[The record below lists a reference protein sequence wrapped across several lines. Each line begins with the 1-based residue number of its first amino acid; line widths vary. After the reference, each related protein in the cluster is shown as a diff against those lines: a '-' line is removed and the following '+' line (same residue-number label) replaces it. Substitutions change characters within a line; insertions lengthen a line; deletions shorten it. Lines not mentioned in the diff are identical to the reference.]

1 MNLDLR
7 TLAFTLSLTCLTQVI
22 ALAMQYFENKTYRG
36 IGWWLL
42 GAIAMASGFIALALG
57 PVPSI
62 GVVALFG
69 NPLLILGRVCIF
81 VGTLRFLG
89 RRENTWAVVLPFFA
103 LVATYYYFLL
113 LRDNISART
122 VIVSGAI
129 ALYSLLTAHALFNR
143 AHRHFSGSA
152 RFTALVFLVHGGYL
166 LAVIFKTL
174 ASGPMHVYT
183 DFSPIQTATFIVPT
197 ITSILWTFG
206 FILMVNQRLSAEN
219 LEEKE
224 NLQRV
229 FNTGPDAALITRLED
244 GSFVDANHQFTAI
257 SGYSLEEIREQ
268 TDLGVKF
275 WEDPADLQRFVAELR
290 DKGFAGNREAVFRR
304 KDGTTFT
311 GLISARTLTIS
322 GSPHVISVTRDI
334 TEPRRMEVE
343 KQQLETRNRQL
354 QKAESLGRM
363 AGAIA
368 HHFNNQLQS
377 VMGNLELMHEPTGKT
392 DAAICLTRAK
402 QAAERAAEVSRLML
416 VYLGQTS
423 PEMAPC
429 LLSELC
435 QGALPVLRAGL
446 PDTACLEVE
455 CPSPGPVV
463 QGDASQIQ
471 QLLTNLVT
479 NAWEALG
486 ASRGTARLSLT
497 ACQAEAIPI
506 AHRFPVGWQ
515 PREPDYA
522 CLEVRDTGCGIPSEN
537 LETLFDPFYSTKF
550 TGRGLGLP
558 VVLGI
563 VQAHGGGI
571 VVESR
576 LGEGS
581 SFRVYFPISTATM
594 APPPQAGP
602 RGASAA
608 WQGTLLLV
616 DDDGFLLESTG
627 AMVELMGFTLLTA
640 RDGVEALEVFQQ
652 HREDIRCVITD
663 LTMPRMDG
671 WETLTAL
678 RQLQPTLPVILAS
691 GYDKGQ
697 VMAGARA
704 ERPQA
709 FLSKPFGLR
718 QLREAVDQALGSA
731 RKEGN

>member
-7 TLAFTLSLTCLTQVI
+7 TLAFILSLTCLTQVV
-22 ALAMQYFENKTYRG
+22 ALTLQFIENSTYRG
-36 IGWWLL
+36 IGWWLA

-57 PVPSI
+57 PVPVI
-62 GVVALFG
+62 GVIALFG
-69 NPLLILGRVCIF
+69 NPLLILGRVCFFI
-81 VGTLRFLG
+81 GTMRFID
-89 RRENTWAVVLPFFA
+89 RRENAWALALSFFA
-103 LVATYYYFLL
+103 LVGVYYYFLL

-129 ALYSLLTAHALFNR
+129 ALYSLLTAHALFTR
-143 AHRHFSGSA
+143 AHRIYSGSA
-152 RFTALVFLVHGGYL
+152 RFTALVFLAHGGYL
-166 LAVIFKTL
+166 LAVIFNTL
-174 ASGPMHVYT
+174 ASNPMQVYT
-183 DFSPIQTATFIVPT
+183 DFNLTQTATFIVPT

-219 LEEKE
+219 REEKE

-229 FNTGPDAALITRLED
+229 FNTSPDAALITRLED
-244 GSFVDANHQFTAI
+244 GSFVDVNQQFTAMT
-257 SGYSLEEIREQ
+257 GYTLGELKEQ
-268 TDLGVKF
+268 VAPRITF
-275 WEDPADLQRFVAELR
+275 WQDPADQQRLVAEL
-290 DKGFAGNREAVFRR
+290 KEQGFAGNREF
-304 KDGTTFT
+304 TFKHKEGRSFI
-311 GLISARTLTIS
+311 GLISARTLTIN
-322 GSPHVISVTRDI
+322 GCPHSISVIRDI
-334 TEPRRMEVE
+334 TEHRRMEAE
-343 KQQLETRNRQL
+343 KRTLETKNRQL

-377 VMGNLELMHEPTGKT
+377 VMGNLELMHEPTEKT
-392 DAAICLTRAK
+392 DPAICLTRAR

-435 QGALPVLRAGL
+435 QNALPMLRAGL
-446 PDTACLEVE
+446 PATARLEAE
-455 CPSPGPVV
+455 CPSPGPVI
-463 QGDASQIQ
+463 QADTSQLQ
-471 QLLTNLVT
+471 QVLTNLVT

-486 ASRGTARLSLT
+486 ATGGTTRLTLT
-497 ACQAEAIPI
+497 ACRAETIPT

-515 PREPDYA
+515 PRESEYA
-522 CLEVRDTGCGIPSEN
+522 CLEVRDTGCGIAEESF
-537 LETLFDPFYSTKF
+537 ETLFDPFYSTKF

-571 VVESR
+571 AVESR
-576 LGEGS
+576 PGEGS
-581 SFRVYFPISTATM
+581 CFRVYFPICTERMSIPAVVGL
-594 APPPQAGP
+594 QGAG
-602 RGASAA
+602 SA

-627 AMVELMGFTLLTA
+627 AMVELMGFTLITA

-652 HREDIRCVITD
+652 HRGDIRCVITD

-671 WETLTAL
+671 WETLAAL
-678 RQLQPTLPVILAS
+678 RHLQPTLPVILAS
-691 GYDKGQ
+691 GYDKGH
-697 VMAGARA
+697 VMAGARV

-718 QLREAVDQALGSA
+718 QLREAVDQALGSVQS
-731 RKEGN
+731 KGN

>member
-7 TLAFTLSLTCLTQVI
+7 TLAFILSLTCLTQVI

-62 GVVALFG
+62 GVIAAFG
-69 NPLLILGRVCIF
+69 NPLLILGRLCIL
-81 VGTLRFLG
+81 VGTLRFVG
-89 RRENTWAVVLPFFA
+89 RRENSWALALSFFVLVV
-103 LVATYYYFLL
+103 TYYYFLL

-129 ALYSLLTAHALFNR
+129 ALYSLLASHALFTR
-143 AHRHFSGSA
+143 AQRSYSGSA
-152 RFTALVFLVHGGYL
+152 RFTALVFLAHGSYL
-166 LAVIFKTL
+166 LAVILYTL
-174 ASGPMHVYT
+174 ASGPMRVYT
-183 DFSPIQTATFIVPT
+183 DFNPIQTATFIVPT
-197 ITSILWTFG
+197 ITSTLWTFG

-219 LEEKE
+219 QEETE

-244 GSFVDANHQFTAI
+244 GSFVDANQQFTAMTGFTL
-257 SGYSLEEIREQ
+257 SELKEQ
-268 TDLGVKF
+268 FTPRVNF
-275 WEDPADLQRFVAELR
+275 WQAPADQQHFVTELKE
-290 DKGFAGNREAVFRR
+290 KGFSGNREYTFKR
-304 KDGTTFT
+304 KDGLMFT
-311 GLISARTLTIS
+311 GLISARILTLR
-322 GSPHVISVTRDI
+322 GCPHILSVIRDI
-334 TEPRRMEVE
+334 TEPRRMEAE
-343 KQQLETRNRQL
+343 KRELEAKNRQL

-392 DAAICLTRAK
+392 DPAICLTRAK

-423 PEMAPC
+423 PEMTPC

-435 QGALPVLRAGL
+435 QSALPTLRAGL
-446 PDTACLEVE
+446 PGNARLEVE
-455 CPSPGPVV
+455 CPTPGPVI
-463 QGDASQIQ
+463 QADASQIQ

-479 NAWEALG
+479 NAWEAQG
-486 ASRGTARLSLT
+486 ASEGTIHLALALCQT
-497 ACQAEAIPI
+497 ASIPS

-515 PREPDYA
+515 PREPEYA
-522 CLEVRDTGCGIPSEN
+522 CLEVRDTGCGIAEEN

-576 LGEGS
+576 PGEGS
-581 SFRVYFPISTATM
+581 SFRVYFPTFAATM
-594 APPPQAGP
+594 ATPAIVGP
-602 RGASAA
+602 RGAGGA

-640 RDGVEALEVFQQ
+640 RDGVEALDVFQQ
-652 HREDIRCVITD
+652 HKDDIRCVITD

-678 RQLQPTLPVILAS
+678 RQLHPTLPVILAS

-697 VMAGARA
+697 VMAGART

-718 QLREAVDQALGSA
+718 QLREAVEQALGTPTE
-731 RKEGN
+731 RH

>member
-7 TLAFTLSLTCLTQVI
+7 TLAFILSLTCLTQVI
-22 ALAMQYFENKTYRG
+22 ALAMQYSENKTYRG
-36 IGWWLL
+36 NGWWLL
-42 GAIAMASGFIALALG
+42 GSIAMALGFISLALG

-69 NPLLILGRVCIF
+69 NPLLILGRVCML
-81 VGTLRFLG
+81 VGTLRFVG
-89 RRENTWAVVLPFFA
+89 RKENTWALAISFFA

-122 VIVSGAI
+122 VIVSGAV
-129 ALYSLLTAHALFNR
+129 ALYSLLTAHALFTG
-143 AHRHFSGSA
+143 AHRNYSGSA
-152 RFTALVFLVHGGYL
+152 RFTALVFLAHGCYL
-166 LAVIFKTL
+166 LAVILNTL
-174 ASGPMHVYT
+174 TSGPMQVYT
-183 DFSPIQTATFIVPT
+183 DFNLIQTATFIVPT

-219 LEEKE
+219 VEEKE

-244 GSFVDANHQFTAI
+244 GSFVDANQQFTAMT
-257 SGYSLEEIREQ
+257 GYTLGELKEQ
-268 TDLGVKF
+268 VAPRINF
-275 WEDPADLQRFVAELR
+275 WQNPVDHQRFVSEL
-290 DKGFAGNREAVFRR
+290 KEQGFSGNREF
-304 KDGTTFT
+304 TFKHKEGRIFI
-311 GLISARTLTIS
+311 GLISARTLTIN
-322 GSPHVISVTRDI
+322 GCPHTISVIRDI
-334 TEPRRMEVE
+334 TEHRRMEAE
-343 KQQLETRNRQL
+343 KRELETKNRQL

-377 VMGNLELMHEPTGKT
+377 VMGNLELMHEPTEKT
-392 DAAICLTRAK
+392 NPAICLTRAR

-435 QGALPVLRAGL
+435 QSALPMLRAGL
-446 PDTACLEVE
+446 PVTARLEAE
-455 CPSPGPVV
+455 CPSPGPVILA
-463 QGDASQIQ
+463 DASQIQ

-486 ASRGTARLSLT
+486 ASGGTTRLTLT
-497 ACQAEAIPI
+497 ACRAETIPT

-515 PREPDYA
+515 PREPKYA
-522 CLEVRDTGCGIPSEN
+522 CLEVRDTGCGIAKEN

-571 VVESR
+571 AVESR
-576 LGEGS
+576 PGEGS
-581 SFRVYFPISTATM
+581 CFRVYFPICTATM
-594 APPPQAGP
+594 ATPAIVGP
-602 RGASAA
+602 RSAGGA
-608 WQGTLLLV
+608 WEGTLLLV

-640 RDGVEALEVFQQ
+640 RDGIEALEVFRQ

-671 WETLTAL
+671 WETLAAL

-697 VMAGARA
+697 VMAAARA

-718 QLREAVDQALGSA
+718 QLREAVDQALGSV
-731 RKEGN
+731 RTKGN